1 MGLQKLFGPYTFLG
15 TAYHEDIETKT
26 HAATA
31 GENELGKE
39 INWPED
45 FFFGLPC
52 PKFQYPIFIP
62 PTSNN
67 RLVFFYV
74 KGNLKLKYL
83 LTTLLY
89 LPFQIFQFVFSYY
102 GKI

>member
-1 MGLQKLFGPYTFLG
+1 MCINPKVWSLYIFSG

-52 PKFQYPIFIP
+52 PKFQYPIIIP
-62 PTSNN
+62 PKSRNQ
-67 RLVFFYV
+67 LVLFCVKVNSVLQKKIFF
-74 KGNLKLKYL
+74 KLN
-83 LTTLLY
+83 
-89 LPFQIFQFVFSYY
+89 
-102 GKI
+102 